1 MKAYVSRLLRAL
13 AACFDIHMNA
23 QLSPKFD
30 LSRLSFRSN
39 VRYSDLITVGK
50 LVRSSGYFS
59 EIEIETAVELVEEAL
74 LDGQFSPYL
83 FLFAEFGQTLV
94 GYCCFGQIPLT
105 LSSYDVYWIA
115 VDEDWRSRSIGSEIM
130 RRTEEEIVRL
140 GGSRIYVDT
149 SGRAQY
155 APTRKFYEARGYLR
169 EAVLKDFYAPGD
181 DKLIY
186 CRTIQP

>member
-1 MKAYVSRLLRAL
+1 
-13 AACFDIHMNA
+13 MNA
-23 QLSPKFD
+23 QLSSTFD

-39 VRYSDLITVGK
+39 VRHSDLIAVGK
-50 LVRSSGYFS
+50 TVRSSGYFS
-59 EIEIETAVELVEEAL
+59 EVEIETAVELVEEAL

-83 FLFAEFGQTLV
+83 FLFAEFEQALV

-105 LSSYDVYWIA
+105 DSSYDVYWIA
-115 VDEDWRSRSIGSEIM
+115 VNEEWRSRGVGSEIM

-155 APTRKFYEARGYLR
+155 GPTRKFYQARGYLL
-169 EAVLKDFYAPGD
+169 EAVLKDFYAAGD

-186 CRTIQP
+186 CRTIKPPSEPADSG